1 MTLSTRFSLS
11 LAVLL
16 AIPVMARGADT
27 GDDLFDLENLRVKIT
42 EELSHLEVL
51 HEGEKV
57 LVMRHQDPGH
67 TVDAPY
73 AKTGRDC
80 PPFCVQPM
88 RLTSGVDTI
97 GELELLDYLARTG
110 GGDES
115 VLVVDS
121 RTAEWVAN
129 GIIPGAVNIPYTK
142 LDPEHASPREIAE
155 LLELDFGVIRLGAL
169 WSFSAAKTLVFYCN
183 GAWCGQSP
191 TNIKALLDLGY
202 PPGKLKWYRGGMQ
215 AWEQLGFTTVKGAP
229 GE

>member
-1 MTLSTRFSLS
+1 MTLSIRFSLP

-16 AIPVMARGADT
+16 TIPVMARGADT
-27 GDDLFDLENLRVKIT
+27 GDDLFDLEDLRVKIT
-42 EELSHLEVL
+42 EGLSHLDVL

-57 LVMRHQDPGH
+57 LVMRHQDPAH

-80 PPFCVQPM
+80 PPFCIQPM
-88 RLTSGVDTI
+88 RLTSGVETI
-97 GELELLDYLARTG
+97 GELELLDFLARMAE
-110 GGDES
+110 GDES

-142 LDPEHASPREIAE
+142 LDPAHASPREIAE

-169 WSFSAAKTLVFYCN
+169 WNFSAAKTLIFYCN

-191 TNIKALLDLGY
+191 TAARRMIEAGY
-202 PPGKLKWYRGGMQ
+202 PPKKIFYYRGGMQ
-215 AWEQLGFTTVKGAP
+215 VWQSLGLTVVSGQ
-229 GE
+229 